1 MSYNVLAQNLLW
13 ANRGL
18 YRRHNPAHLEWERRW
33 RGIQQEVALHQPDI
47 LCLQVSN
54 NIPGTGKLAQQT

>member
-33 RGIQQEVALHQPDI
+33 RGIQQEVAFHQPDI
-47 LCLQVSN
+47 LCLQVS
-54 NIPGTGKLAQQT
+54 